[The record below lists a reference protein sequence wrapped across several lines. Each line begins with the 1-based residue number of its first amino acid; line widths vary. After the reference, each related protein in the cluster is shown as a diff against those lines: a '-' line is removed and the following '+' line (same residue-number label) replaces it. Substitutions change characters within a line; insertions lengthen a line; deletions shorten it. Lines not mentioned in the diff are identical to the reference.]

1 MAEKNSKEQSK
12 DNLLTSLLLVFP
24 LLVFYE
30 IGVRFTDKLNG
41 ADFITITL
49 LKLVGSDGYF
59 YVQAA
64 LVVAYLGL
72 VLYVRRRHE
81 FNIRHF
87 IPVVLES
94 GVYALTMG
102 TLIIFV
108 MVDLLKIDPRL
119 GALGSGAGIFE
130 RLVMS
135 VGAGVHE
142 EIVFRLLLLNGLA
155 LLGDKVLGL
164 RHWVAVML
172 AFVLSSLLFSAA
184 HHVGPLGEELRV
196 GVFVFRALA
205 GLVFASL
212 FQFRGF
218 AIAVYTHSLYDVYV
232 LMLRG

>member
-1 MAEKNSKEQSK
+1 MSKHSKEQKK

-24 LLVFYE
+24 LLLFYE

-41 ADFITITL
+41 ADFLTNTL
-49 LKLVGSDGYF
+49 YELLGSDGYF

-72 VLYVRRRHE
+72 VLYMRRHNE
-81 FNIRHF
+81 FNIRQF
-87 IPVVLES
+87 IPVMLES

-119 GALGSGAGIFE
+119 GAAGLSTGIFE

-135 VGAGVHE
+135 AGAGVHE

-155 LLGDKVLGL
+155 LLCDKVIGL
-164 RHWVAVML
+164 RQWLSVLL
-172 AFVLSSLLFSAA
+172 AFIISSLLFSAA
-184 HHVGPLGEELRV
+184 HHVGPLGEELRL

-212 FQFRGF
+212 FQYRGF

>member
-1 MAEKNSKEQSK
+1 
-12 DNLLTSLLLVFP
+12 
-24 LLVFYE
+24 
-30 IGVRFTDKLNG
+30 
-41 ADFITITL
+41 
-49 LKLVGSDGYF
+49 
-59 YVQAA
+59 
-64 LVVAYLGL
+64 
-72 VLYVRRRHE
+72 
-81 FNIRHF
+81 
-87 IPVVLES
+87 
-94 GVYALTMG
+94 
-102 TLIIFV
+102 
-108 MVDLLKIDPRL
+108 
-119 GALGSGAGIFE
+119 
-130 RLVMS
+130 

>member
-1 MAEKNSKEQSK
+1 MAEKTK

-24 LLVFYE
+24 LLLFYE
-30 IGVRFTDKLNG
+30 VGVRFTDRLNG
-41 ADFITITL
+41 ADFLTITL
-49 LKLVGSDGYF
+49 LRLVGSEGYF

-72 VLYVRRRHE
+72 VLYMRRRHE
-81 FNIRHF
+81 FNIRQF
-87 IPVVLES
+87 VPVMLES

-108 MVDLLKIDPRL
+108 MVDLLQIDPRL
-119 GALGSGAGIFE
+119 GAGSSAGIFE

-142 EIVFRLLLLNGLA
+142 EIVFRLLLLTGLT

-164 RHWVAVML
+164 RGWLALGL
-172 AFVLSSLLFSAA
+172 AFVVSSLLFSAA
-184 HHVGPLGEELRV
+184 HHVGPLGEELRL
-196 GVFVFRALA
+196 GVFVFRFLA
-205 GLVFASL
+205 GLVFAAL
-212 FQFRGF
+212 YQYRGF
-218 AIAVYTHSLYDVYV
+218 AIAVYTHTLYDIYV

>member
-1 MAEKNSKEQSK
+1 MAKGSNEQKK

-24 LLVFYE
+24 LLLFYE

-49 LKLVGSDGYF
+49 LRLVGSDGYF

-72 VLYVRRRHE
+72 VLYMRRQHE

-119 GALGSGAGIFE
+119 GAAGAGMGILE
-130 RLVMS
+130 RLIMS

-142 EIVFRLLLLNGLA
+142 EIVFRLLLLNGLV
-155 LLGDKVLGL
+155 LLGDKVIGL
-164 RHWVAVML
+164 RRWVAVLL
-172 AFVLSSLLFSAA
+172 AFVISSALFSGA
-184 HHVGPLGEELRV
+184 HHVGPLGEEFRM
-196 GVFVFRALA
+196 GVFIFRALA